1 MGNWSHRRL
10 RASGRTWLVLSL
22 GLLLVGG
29 GVWLWGEANLVRITT
44 NFFILCTLVVAL
56 QVFVGNSGIVSFGH
70 VAFFGVGA
78 YTAAL
83 LTIPPN
89 IKERALPLLPA
100 FLLHLETGLG
110 AATLGGALAAL
121 LFALLTGLALARMQ
135 EQAMAM
141 ATLALLVM
149 MHAVFANWE
158 SVTRGTIGIYGIPR
172 SLNLWVALGGVIV
185 IGGLALLF
193 KASPA
198 GLYLQVSREDPL
210 AAQTIGINL
219 FQVRL
224 VGWLASGALMGS
236 AGALWAQNILAFG
249 PDQFYFGETFTLLS
263 MLVIGGLGS
272 VSGAV
277 TGAAVVTVVSELL
290 RDLEGGFTLGPW
302 SIPELPGLVQLAVAV
317 LIMIILIYRPEGLLG
332 QREVGGKGR

>member
-1 MGNWSHRRL
+1 MGNWSYRRL
-10 RASGRTWLVLSL
+10 RSSGRTWLILSIT
-22 GLLLVGG
+22 LLVVGG
-29 GVWLWGEANLVRITT
+29 GLSALGDTNIIRIAT

-89 IKERALPLLPA
+89 VKERALPMLPDLLM
-100 FLLHLETGLG
+100 LVETGLLS
-110 AATLGGALAAL
+110 ATLGGALVAL
-121 LFALLTGLALARMQ
+121 LFALFTGLALARMQ

-149 MHAVFANWE
+149 MHAVFSNWE
-158 SVTRGTIGIYGIPR
+158 EVTRGTTGLYGIPR
-172 SLNLWVALGGVIV
+172 SITLWSALVGIIV
-185 IGGLALLF
+185 ISGLALLF
-193 KASPA
+193 KASPT
-198 GLYLQVSREDPL
+198 GLYLQASREDPL

-219 FQVRL
+219 FRVRL
-224 VGWLASGALMGS
+224 IGWLVSGALMGG

-249 PDQFYFGETFTLLS
+249 PDQFYFVETFTLLS

-272 VSGAV
+272 VSGAI

-290 RDLEGGFTLGPW
+290 RDLEGGFDLGPLT
-302 SIPELPGLVQLAVAV
+302 IPELPGLVQLAVAV
-317 LIMIILIYRPEGLLG
+317 LIMVILIFRPEGLLD
-332 QREVGGKGR
+332 QREVGGKG

>member
-1 MGNWSHRRL
+1 MSNWSRRRL
-10 RASGRTWLVLSL
+10 AVSGRTWLVLSL
-22 GLLLVGG
+22 LLLLAGG
-29 GVWLWGEANLVRITT
+29 GVWLWGDANLIRIAT
-44 NFFILCTLVVAL
+44 NFFLLCTLVVSL

-89 IKERALPLLPA
+89 VKERALPMLPA
-100 FLLHLETGLG
+100 ILMNLETGLIT
-110 AATLGGALAAL
+110 ATLGGALVAFL
-121 LFALLTGLALARMQ
+121 VALLTGLALARMQ

-149 MHAVFANWE
+149 MHAIFSNWE
-158 SVTRGTIGIYGIPR
+158 TVTRGTIGLYGIPR
-172 SLNLWVALGGVIV
+172 GINLWVALSGI
-185 IGGLALLF
+185 IIIIGLALLF
-193 KASPA
+193 KASPT
-198 GLYLQVSREDPL
+198 GLHLQASREQPL

-219 FQVRL
+219 VRVRL
-224 VGWLASGALMGS
+224 IGWLVSGALMGS

-249 PDQFYFGETFTLLS
+249 PDQFYFVETFTVLS

-277 TGAAVVTVVSELL
+277 VGAAVVTVVSELL
-290 RDLEGGFTLGPW
+290 RDLEGGFTLGPL

-332 QREVGGKGR
+332 QREVGGKR

>member
-1 MGNWSHRRL
+1 MGNWSRRRL
-10 RASGRTWLVLSL
+10 VVNGRTWLVLSISM
-22 GLLLVGG
+22 LLVGG
-29 GVWLWGEANLVRITT
+29 GMWLWGDANLIRITT
-44 NFFILCTLVVAL
+44 NFFLLCMLVVAL

-70 VAFFGVGA
+70 VAFSGIGA

-83 LTIPPN
+83 LTILPD
-89 IKERALPLLPA
+89 IKARALPMLPA
-100 FLLHLETGLG
+100 MIINLDAGLITATLG
-110 AATLGGALAAL
+110 AAFVAFLV
-121 LFALLTGLALARMQ
+121 ALLTGLALARMQ

-149 MHAVFANWE
+149 MHAVFSNWE
-158 SVTRGTIGIYGIPR
+158 TVTRGTIGIYGIPR
-172 SLNLWVALGGVIV
+172 SINLGVALVGIILIV
-185 IGGLALLF
+185 GLALLF
-193 KASPA
+193 KASPT
-198 GLYLQVSREDPL
+198 GLHLQASREQPL

-219 FQVRL
+219 FRVRL
-224 VGWLASGALMGS
+224 LGWLISGALMGG

-249 PDQFYFGETFTLLS
+249 PDQFYFVETFTLLS

-272 VSGAV
+272 VSGAI

-290 RDLEGGFTLGPW
+290 RDLEGGFTLGPL

-332 QREVGGKGR
+332 QREVGGKR